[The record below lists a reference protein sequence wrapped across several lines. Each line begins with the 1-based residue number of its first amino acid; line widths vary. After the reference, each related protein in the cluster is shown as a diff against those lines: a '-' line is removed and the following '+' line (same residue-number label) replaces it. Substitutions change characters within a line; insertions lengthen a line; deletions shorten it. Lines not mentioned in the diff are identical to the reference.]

1 MSGEYTRG
9 TKKHKIILYVI
20 VQDRKQKLQWI
31 KVLTP
36 VQILTFFLDQLS
48 DLPKNI
54 NLLQVLGSSVHHTHT
69 KWAQQAYRQRP
80 SQLNGDTKFKTPSRC
95 RENAA
100 VLNEVG

>member
-20 VQDRKQKLQWI
+20 IQDRKQKLQWI

-80 SQLNGDTKFKTPSRC
+80 FQLNGDTKFKTPSCC